1 MEQIFHEKENKM
13 AFLIYTIIYLV
24 CLIIFLIFIFIGKES
39 LFTYFVIISS
49 MLGIMCSI
57 SEIII
62 LVGKGLAQ

>member
-1 MEQIFHEKENKM
+1 ME
-13 AFLIYTIIYLV
+13 FLIYTIIYMV

-49 MLGIMCSI
+49 MLGIMWSI
-57 SEIII
+57 SEIIL

>member
-1 MEQIFHEKENKM
+1 M

-49 MLGIMCSI
+49 MLGIMWSI
-57 SEIII
+57 FEIII
-62 LVGKGLAQ
+62 LVGKGLTP

>member
-1 MEQIFHEKENKM
+1 M

-49 MLGIMCSI
+49 MVGIMFAI
-57 SEIII
+57 SKIII
-62 LVGKGLAQ
+62 LVGNGLLP

>member
-1 MEQIFHEKENKM
+1 ME
-13 AFLIYTIIYLV
+13 FLIYAIICLA

-49 MLGIMCSI
+49 MLGIMFAI

-62 LVGKGLAQ
+62 LVGKGLLP

>member
-1 MEQIFHEKENKM
+1 M

-49 MLGIMCSI
+49 MLGIMFAI
-57 SEIII
+57 SKIII
-62 LVGKGLAQ
+62 LVGMGLLP

>member
-1 MEQIFHEKENKM
+1 ME
-13 AFLIYTIIYLV
+13 FLIYAIIYLA

-49 MLGIMCSI
+49 MLGIMFAI

-62 LVGKGLAQ
+62 LVGKGLLP